1 MRVSVVIPAYNEEVF
16 IGKCLRSIKAQTVPC
31 EIVVCDNNSA
41 DRTARIAKR
50 YADKV
55 VHEPKQGIAYAFNAA
70 CKAAAGDLIAFTGA
84 DCVVPPDWIER
95 FLPYFDNERVIACFG
110 PVHSTGRSYRR
121 TLKFFSYFDKVIIKL
136 KISWGVSD
144 ANLIMRKKVLE
155 NVGYFDPR
163 VQMLEDSW
171 LMKKIRR
178 YGKLK
183 FLNDNI
189 VKTSPRRLKKEGAKK
204 VFIDRT
210 ISLLKLKIFHKL
222 GDERFETVR

>member
-1 MRVSVVIPAYNEEVF
+1 MRVSVVIPAYNEEGF
-16 IGKCLRSIKAQTVPC
+16 IDKCLRSVRAQTVPC
-31 EIVVCDNNSA
+31 EIVVCDNNST
-41 DRTARIAKR
+41 DRTCEIAKR
-50 YADKV
+50 YANKV
-55 VHEPKQGIAYAFNAA
+55 VHESRQGVVHAFNAA

-84 DCVVPPDWIER
+84 DCMVPPDWIEK
-95 FLPYFDNERVIACFG
+95 FLPYFENERVIACFG
-110 PVHSTGRSYRR
+110 PVHSSGIYRR
-121 TLKFFSYFDKVIIKL
+121 TFKFFSIFYKIIVKL

-144 ANLIMRKKVLE
+144 ANLIMRKNVLE
-155 NVGYFDPR
+155 KVGYFDPR